1 MTKANR
7 ATFLGKVGT
16 TLREYGYKIKYLDE
30 DYLVVTDSTFEL
42 TGQLKLSQE
51 DYFLCTL
58 TIGLG
63 GRLLRI
69 IPNKSFFFEE
79 IDKVVSVFKVAID
92 EVNKVAKTSEIFA
105 DSLQPTSVKKDT
117 VNLANEYTNH
127 FHVCWGKKNCFYGLT
142 YSLTVCLNESLDL
155 RVHIEN
161 VGMNKLVYSKLLT
174 DSNYKEVF
182 EEVDELIKQFERNCG
197 VSRRLMNLCV

>member
-1 MTKANR
+1 M
-7 ATFLGKVGT
+7 
-16 TLREYGYKIKYLDE
+16 
-30 DYLVVTDSTFEL
+30 VVTDSTFEL

-51 DYFLCTL
+51 DSFLCTL
-58 TIGLG
+58 TLGLG

-105 DSLQPTSVKKDT
+105 DSLQSTSVKKDT

-182 EEVDELIKQFERNCG
+182 EEIDELIKQFERNCG

>member
-1 MTKANR
+1 MTKVYR
-7 ATFLGKVGT
+7 ATFLGRVGT
-16 TLREYGYKIKYLDE
+16 VLRESGYKIKYLDE
-30 DYLVVTDSTFEL
+30 DYLVVTDSTL
-42 TGQLKLSQE
+42 GLIGQLKLSQE
-51 DYFLCTL
+51 DSFLCILTL
-58 TIGLG
+58 GFG
-63 GRLLRI
+63 SRLLRI
-69 IPNKSFFFEE
+69 IPNKNFFFEE

-92 EVNKVAKTSEIFA
+92 EVNKVAKTSEMFV
-105 DSLQPTSVKKDT
+105 DSLQSVGTKKSAVD
-117 VNLANEYTNH
+117 LAEEYSKHSKVRIGT
-127 FHVCWGKKNCFYGLT
+127 KKYFQGLT

-197 VSRRLMNLCV
+197 VSRRLMNLCC